1 MSTPITAHRR
11 AERRGEQ
18 RAPDALHGR
27 VVVGVDGTPA
37 SVAALAWA
45 LRTALASGAEL
56 DVVTAWP
63 DPGDVFVHEIP
74 GHYCV
79 PRGRAQEAQE
89 AALVATGAGDTRVP
103 ALRTHLDNS
112 HPVNA
117 LVEHADGAG
126 VLVVGAS
133 HPHEGSRHLPVD
145 RLCVLLAECPV
156 VVVEETDESDE
167 SEQPDERQG
176 APS

>member
-1 MSTPITAHRR
+1 MNTPITAHRR
-11 AERRGEQ
+11 AERRGTH
-18 RAPDALHGR
+18 RAPDVVHGR

-45 LRTALASGAEL
+45 LRAALDSGAEL

-63 DPGDVFVHEIP
+63 DAGEVFVHEIP

-103 ALRTHLDNS
+103 ALRTHLDNT

-133 HPHEGSRHLPVD
+133 HAHEGRRHVPVD
-145 RLCVLLAECPV
+145 QLCVLLADCPV
-156 VVVEETDESDE
+156 VVVEDPEEE
-167 SEQPDERQG
+167 SET
-176 APS
+176 